1 MANNIETTRV
11 LKNIN
16 NLKNFLISNFDNNHN
31 IIQEQLIFNDVEI
44 SYQAFNA
51 MIYSME
57 RSWFTNNILARL
69 FMAAKY
75 YPNEFNWNT
84 VFSGDFESEL
94 TSFNL

>member
-1 MANNIETTRV
+1 MANNSETVQV

-16 NLKNFLISNFDNNHN
+16 NLKNFLISNFNSNNN
-31 IIQEQLIFNDVEI
+31 IIEEQLFFNDVEI
-44 SYQAFNA
+44 SYQTFNA

-57 RSWFTNNILARL
+57 QNWFTNNILARL

-75 YPNEFNWNT
+75 YPSDFNWNT

-94 TSFNL
+94 SSFNL